1 MNARRKER
9 LEREGYRLN
18 PIDLFYTYE
27 TIEELQEYVE
37 GFSCKENKALA
48 QLIMSLTW
56 NTCAH
61 LTKGE

>member
-1 MNARRKER
+1 MNARQEKLKE
-9 LEREGYRLN
+9 EGYCLE
-18 PIDLFYTYE
+18 PIGLFHTYE

-37 GFSCKENKALA
+37 GFSNDENKALA

>member
-1 MNARRKER
+1 MNAKE
-9 LEREGYRLN
+9 ENKKNNGYILQ
-18 PIDLFYTYE
+18 PIGVFHTYE

-37 GFSCKENKALA
+37 SFSNEQKALA
-48 QLIMSLTW
+48 HLILSLTW

>member
-1 MNARRKER
+1 MNARHEK
-9 LEREGYRLN
+9 LKKEGYRLE
-18 PIDLFYTYE
+18 PIGLFQTYE
-27 TIEELQEYVE
+27 TIEELQEYIE
-37 GFSCKENKALA
+37 GFSNDDNKALA